1 MRRWLKWSAIV
12 LGTLALL
19 GGALAASVY
28 FYDRSGRD
36 RLAKGIVVAGIRVGG
51 LRIED
56 ARALLERRLVPRLEQ
71 PLVLTYRGHRFAVQP
86 KRNGLT
92 VDVDGMLARAVTAT
106 RSGGIVH
113 RFWRDV
119 RGRSVHLSVPLTA
132 AYSQASVTRFVD
144 RVARKVD
151 RPARS
156 ARVLASATAL
166 HVKPARFGVAL
177 EKRVLARE
185 LGRRILDLDAT
196 RTFALPTRV
205 VKPAVTTAA
214 LPRRYPAFILV
225 DRETYQL
232 RLFRHLKLY
241 KVYPIAVGRQGLETP
256 AGLYRINDREVNPSW
271 HVPKS
276 PWAGAL
282 AGRVIPPGPDDP
294 IKARWLGFYNGAGIH
309 GTDDVGSIGTSASLG
324 CIRMFIPDVEEL
336 YDLAPYGTP
345 IYVG

>member
-1 MRRWLKWSAIV
+1 
-12 LGTLALL
+12 
-19 GGALAASVY
+19 
-28 FYDRSGRD
+28 
-36 RLAKGIVVAGIRVGG
+36 
-51 LRIED
+51 
-56 ARALLERRLVPRLEQ
+56 
-71 PLVLTYRGHRFAVQP
+71 
-86 KRNGLT
+86 
-92 VDVDGMLARAVTAT
+92 MLARAVTAT

-132 AYSQASVTRFVD
+132 AYSSESVDRFVE

-156 ARVLASATAL
+156 ARVTATALAL
-166 HVKPARFGVAL
+166 HVKPARFGVAVK
-177 EKRVLARE
+177 KRVLARE
-185 LGRRILDLDAT
+185 LEQRILDLHAA

-205 VKPAVTTAA
+205 VKPAVTNAT
-214 LPRRYPAFILV
+214 LPRRYPAFITV

-241 KVYPIAVGRQGLETP
+241 KTYPIAVGRQGLETP

-309 GTDDVGSIGTSASLG
+309 GTEDVGSIGTSASHG
-324 CIRMFIPDVEEL
+324 CIRMLIPDVEEL
-336 YDLAPYGTP
+336 YNLVPYGTP